1 MFWVENFTAWRNGA
15 SCEYMAPPFT
25 GGCRIQKARDAL
37 GSVGVAFF
45 LCQVLKV
52 CFLFLFYFFFQVEIL
67 IHLWTAWTQCIS
79 LRSEGRLSLSCRFF
93 FCLKVQGSFDG
104 KHQKET
110 LQAAF
115 LNLAEG
121 HQQEKP
127 QPHILLLG
135 NLEWHCWLRKRQQR
149 HTLKQGIK
157 LSIEILVLVSV
168 ACFLYSEL
176 KKNLKPHVFP
186 EVCSINCQLIEL
198 NAES

>member
-1 MFWVENFTAWRNGA
+1 MFWVENSTIWRNGA
-15 SCEYMAPPFT
+15 SCMYMAPPFT

-45 LCQVLKV
+45 VPGFESLF
-52 CFLFLFYFFFQVEIL
+52 FLFFFLQVEIL
-67 IHLWTAWTQCIS
+67 IHLWTAWTQYIS
-79 LRSEGRLSLSCRFF
+79 LRFEGRLSLSCRFF

-104 KHQKET
+104 KHQKKM

-121 HQQEKP
+121 QQQEK
-127 QPHILLLG
+127 QQSYILILG

-157 LSIEILVLVSV
+157 LS
-168 ACFLYSEL
+168 F
-176 KKNLKPHVFP
+176 
-186 EVCSINCQLIEL
+186 
-198 NAES
+198 ES

>member
-1 MFWVENFTAWRNGA
+1 MGRKLHSMKKWCIMRVHGSSFYRRLQNTKGQRCTWF
-15 SCEYMAPPFT
+15 C
-25 GGCRIQKARDAL
+25 GG
-37 GSVGVAFF
+37 GFF
-45 LCQVLKV
+45 FVPGFESLFSFS
-52 CFLFLFYFFFQVEIL
+52 FLFFFQVEIL

-104 KHQKET
+104 KHQKKT

-121 HQQEKP
+121 HQQEKQ

-176 KKNLKPHVFP
+176 KKN
-186 EVCSINCQLIEL
+186 
-198 NAES
+198 